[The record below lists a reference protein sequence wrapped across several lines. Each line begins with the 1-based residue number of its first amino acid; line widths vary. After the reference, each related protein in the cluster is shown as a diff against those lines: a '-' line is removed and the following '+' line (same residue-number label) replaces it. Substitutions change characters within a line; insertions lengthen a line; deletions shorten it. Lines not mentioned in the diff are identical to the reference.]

1 MLLLRQRSI
10 SRACARYRRGV
21 ARAFA
26 TESGDLIPIGK
37 GDDEVP
43 AYPEIRI
50 VGVRRPFFPG
60 QSGALTFT
68 TPEVR
73 QALQTLWDAKTP
85 YFGIFL
91 IRDPPEEL
99 VTPVVDADWQPVKAD
114 DVVDPPKGEDPAAA
128 ETAEST
134 PATAAE
140 ADADA
145 APAPKDA
152 DAKSPA
158 GTAADGDAAA
168 TDDSAA

>member
-91 IRDPPEEL
+91 KRDPPEEA
-99 VTPVVDADWQPVKAD
+99 VPPVVDAEWQPVTPD
-114 DVVDPPKGEDPAAA
+114 DVLDTPKVEEPAAA
-128 ETAEST
+128 GTAES
-134 PATAAE
+134 PTAS
-140 ADADA
+140 
-145 APAPKDA
+145 DA
-152 DAKSPA
+152 DAKGPL
-158 GTAADGDAAA
+158 GCK
-168 TDDSAA
+168 